1 MSSLVVSNVI
11 AIDTSAL
18 IAIILNEPEREKFL
32 ACIAPCESVLI
43 SSSTLMEAR
52 LVIFGKQKN
61 VGYQLLEELISQR
74 KFHVIAQGKE
84 EMDLAY
90 EAFLRYG
97 KGQSHKAQLNFGDLF
112 SYALAKSR
120 GIPLLYKGEDFA
132 LTDVVCAV

>member
-1 MSSLVVSNVI
+1 MSSDII

-18 IAIILNEPEREKFL
+18 IAIVLNEPEREPFL
-32 ACIAPCESVLI
+32 ACIAPCEKALI
-43 SSSTLMEAR
+43 STSTLMEAR
-52 LVIFGKQKN
+52 LVVYGKQKHA
-61 VGYQLLEELISQR
+61 GYQLLEQLLAQR
-74 KFHVIAQGKE
+74 TFNIVTQDKE

-97 KGQSHKAQLNFGDLF
+97 KGRGHKAQLNFGDLF

-132 LTDVVCAV
+132 FTDIVSAV